1 LLSGR
6 HFSGR
11 DTFDKQTAI
20 SVAGM
25 DRWTALATLD
35 HEANQSKVEFTF
47 DFRGGA
53 MAIEAVGAQDRSDLG
68 LEGKRAVAC

>member
-1 LLSGR
+1 
-6 HFSGR
+6 
-11 DTFDKQTAI
+11 
-20 SVAGM
+20 M